1 MIQKEHSEKGD
12 RRKMSN
18 YTKEELYNLIIKSP
32 EKFNE
37 WKATQDEVDL
47 SEIDF
52 SYLTLSE
59 IDFSDVDL
67 NSSSFA
73 DSHLS
78 LINFKNT
85 DLTSV
90 EFTRA
95 NIVESDFSDSILI
108 GADYSY
114 ATIHY
119 CNFTDADLAGGV
131 FLESDLSNSDFA
143 GSYNLNACRFD
154 EETIWPEPEMLPED
168 FDSTYKDDLS
178 SLKDEDEEEGG
189 EGW

>member
-1 MIQKEHSEKGD
+1 
-12 RRKMSN
+12 MSS
-18 YTKEELYNLIIKSP
+18 YTKEELYNLITKSP
-32 EKFNE
+32 HEFNE
-37 WKATQDEVDL
+37 WKATQNKVDL

-52 SYLTLSE
+52 SYTTLNDV
-59 IDFSDVDL
+59 DFSDVDL

-78 LINFKNT
+78 LIKFNNA

-95 NIVESDFSDSILI
+95 NIVESDFSETLLT

-119 CNFTDADLAGGV
+119 CNFTDADMAGGV
-131 FLESDLSNSDFA
+131 FQESDLSHSDFA
-143 GSYNLNACRFD
+143 GAYNLNACRFD
-154 EETIWPEPEMLPED
+154 EETIWPEPDMLPED
-168 FDSTYKDDLS
+168 FDSTYKEDLS
-178 SLKDEDEEEGG
+178 SLKDEEEEYSSDY
-189 EGW
+189 